1 MTMDLKCTE
10 ILHRGE
16 ARLCL
21 DFPYNQAFT
30 TYLKSEFDAKWSK
43 THRAW
48 HVADTATNR
57 DKIADIIRRLEI
69 RKRKAANK
77 ENPVTDKPA
86 EIEKPLPKEI
96 KALSLADVVIEVMGR
111 KILLKMPKR
120 DADVKFVTG
129 LRYARWN
136 KSDFL
141 WEIPNYPGN
150 LDALK
155 SHFAGRLARLTEH
168 EMYEVAVDANEK
180 IPSRKGD
187 VIIARGYRG
196 RMRMVF
202 GFHKGM
208 MDAIRRIGL
217 AKWDGKHKWWSVPD
231 TDINFMELENAAKG
245 HGFRVEV
252 HTHKEEGVAKAR
264 RMPANPDMVR
274 ACPEEMILKL
284 TELRYS
290 PRTVK
295 IYKSCFEEFINYY
308 PTLPIDR
315 ITEPQI
321 VAYLRYLVMERFVSE
336 STQNQAINAIKFY
349 YERVLGGQRKIYHV
363 ERPRRDRPLPTVLTQ
378 QEVAS
383 VIRCTT
389 NLKHRFL
396 LMLAYGGGLRVSEA
410 VGMERICLEPDKKR
424 MLVKEGKGG
433 KDRYT
438 LLSQKVIDLYAQY
451 LKEYAPK
458 KYLFSGQTGGL
469 YTSSSAQKIFR
480 ESAHKAGIEKDVSFK
495 SLRHSFATHLLE
507 SGTDLRYIQHLLG
520 HKSSKTTEI
529 YMHITSKGWDQLESP
544 LDSLDF

>member
-1 MTMDLKCTE
+1 MKLKWQE

-16 ARLCL
+16 ARLRL
-21 DFPYNQAFT
+21 DFPYNRAFSD
-30 TYLKSEFDAKWSK
+30 YLKKEFDARWSK
-43 THRAW
+43 THGAW
-48 HVADTATNR
+48 HVADTAGNR
-57 DKIADIIRRLEI
+57 EKINDLVRRPAERE
-69 RKRKAANK
+69 RKRKEGGGKTSADLPSRVLDS
-77 ENPVTDKPA
+77 ESSKP
-86 EIEKPLPKEI
+86 ETRE
-96 KALSLADVVIEVMGR
+96 ADIVIEVLGR

-120 DADVKFVTG
+120 DTDVKFVLS
-129 LRYARWN
+129 LRYSRWN
-136 KSDFL
+136 KNDYL

-150 LDALK
+150 LEALK
-155 SHFAGRLARLTEH
+155 SHFSGRIKRLTEH
-168 EMYEVAVDANEK
+168 EMYEVAVDANEN
-180 IPSRKGD
+180 IQVQKGD
-187 VIIARGYRG
+187 VVISRGHRG
-196 RMRMVF
+196 RMRIVF
-202 GFHKGM
+202 GFHRGLM
-208 MDAIRRIGL
+208 ETIRGIGL

-231 TDINFMELENAAKG
+231 TDVNFTEVKKAAEGFGFKAEL
-245 HGFRVEV
+245 
-252 HTHKEEGVAKAR
+252 HKHEQEGVAKPR
-264 RMPANPDMVR
+264 RMPASPDMVR

-308 PTLPIDR
+308 PTLPVDQ

-321 VAYLRYLVMERFVSE
+321 VAYLRYLVMERCVSE

-378 QEVAS
+378 EEVTA
-383 VIRCTT
+383 VIRCTS

-438 LLSQKVIDLYAQY
+438 LLSQKVIDLYARY
-451 LKEYAPK
+451 LKEYAPG
-458 KYLFSGQTGGL
+458 KYLFAGQGGGK
-469 YTSSSAQKIFR
+469 YTANSAQKVFR
-480 ESAHKAGIEKDVSFK
+480 ESARRAGIEKDVSFK

-507 SGTDLRYIQHLLG
+507 AGTDLRYIQHLLG

-529 YMHITSKGWDQLESP
+529 YTHITSKGWDQLESP
-544 LDSLDF
+544 LDGLDF